1 MKQITAIDF
10 IDRPAFDR
18 NINWLLS
25 RKSSKNLGQFMM
37 NPKAL
42 DSFGRAGQE
51 VTDAYIVWALS

>member
-1 MKQITAIDF
+1 MKQIKAIDF

-18 NINWLLS
+18 NINWLLCRRS
-25 RKSSKNLGQFMM
+25 TTDLGQFLM